1 MNPSLQAGSDSG
13 LQGSLKVTHRD
24 DQYRTVMMCPF
35 YTLHIYL
42 QHSGHSGLLN
52 KPQETQNVPCWRVR
66 NERTYIG
73 GHSQFV
79 RNVLWGLNQR
89 VRRRRKEEV
98 TGRTLHEGKSNSAA
112 MLIMQCEPFHHWLCR
127 CEHGIKFR
135 CRLVH
140 AGKAGNSPKWYW
152 KHSVWMQCIWHSKN
166 TWFKWIN
173 LCLNA
178 VTLVKWKP
186 YCSMMTCHIT
196 GPYPLINLQTIRYYE

>member
-1 MNPSLQAGSDSG
+1 MNLCLVFTVYVWSFTVSFSARVYCFRLIVQVQCFYVGTMTIPYILEGRKVLSLTFGSNKGEKLPQDKQLIALDMNPSLQAGSDSG

-79 RNVLWGLNQR
+79 RNVL
-89 VRRRRKEEV
+89 
-98 TGRTLHEGKSNSAA
+98 
-112 MLIMQCEPFHHWLCR
+112 
-127 CEHGIKFR
+127 
-135 CRLVH
+135 
-140 AGKAGNSPKWYW
+140 
-152 KHSVWMQCIWHSKN
+152 
-166 TWFKWIN
+166 
-173 LCLNA
+173 
-178 VTLVKWKP
+178 
-186 YCSMMTCHIT
+186 
-196 GPYPLINLQTIRYYE
+196 